1 MCNEVEEVGVTW
13 WGWGCVRPYT
23 TLTPAR
29 KTCDFLIPANN
40 TNTIK
45 GEKTAILY
53 QMDVS

>member
-1 MCNEVEEVGVTW
+1 MV
-13 WGWGCVRPYT
+13 GWGCVRPYT

-29 KTCDFLIPANN
+29 KTCDLLIPANN

-53 QMDVS
+53 QTDVS